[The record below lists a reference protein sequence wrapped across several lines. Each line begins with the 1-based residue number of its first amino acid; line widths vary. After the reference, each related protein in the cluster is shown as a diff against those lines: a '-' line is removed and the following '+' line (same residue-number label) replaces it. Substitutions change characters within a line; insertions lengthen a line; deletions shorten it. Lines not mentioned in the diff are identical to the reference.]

1 MAKSSNPAVKLGA
14 LNHIGLVVEDVDEA
28 VEFYESMFGIGP
40 FTVDTYQLKGVMY
53 RGKPMDAVIK
63 AGFGFSGDC
72 LIELVEVV
80 EGETPHTEF
89 FRARGEGVQHIAFP
103 VDDMRDA
110 LDKLAERG
118 IEPLF
123 EYKFIA
129 HDAPVSDPDPA
140 KRRPLEVWE
149 AYLDTGERTGGTVI
163 QLMEVKEISE
173 ESASLYVANP
183 AS

>member
-1 MAKSSNPAVKLGA
+1 MANAPAVKLGA

-28 VEFYESMFGIGP
+28 IEFYESIFGIGP
-40 FTVDTYQLKGVMY
+40 FTVDTYRLEGVMY

-63 AGFGFSGDC
+63 AGFGFSGEC

-80 EGETPHTEF
+80 EGETPHTDF
-89 FRARGEGVQHIAFP
+89 FSEKGEGVQHIAFP
-103 VDDMRDA
+103 VEDMPAA
-110 LDKLAERG
+110 LKRLSERG

-123 EYKFIA
+123 EYKFIV

-149 AYLDTGERTGGTVI
+149 AYLDTGGRAGGTVI

-173 ESASLYVANP
+173 ESKGLYVSNP